1 MGDKDDNNNN
11 NNSNNSNS
19 NSNNNPN
26 NNDTT
31 APGDMEA
38 PWRKADSSSASRA
51 SSNPSV
57 SLVGVRVTPATE
69 DTSAMVATN
78 AGNLPLESGPEDKRH
93 EKQLS
98 IICPQTQQE
107 NISAFER

>member
-11 NNSNNSNS
+11 NN
-19 NSNNNPN
+19 NNNN
-26 NNDTT
+26 NRNNDPT
-31 APGDMEA
+31 APGDLET

-51 SSNPSV
+51 ASNPSV

-78 AGNLPLESGPEDKRH
+78 AGSLPLESGPEDKRH

>member
-1 MGDKDDNNNN
+1 MLFQRRQINWMGDKDDNNNN
-11 NNSNNSNS
+11 NN
-19 NSNNNPN
+19 NSNNDP
-26 NNDTT
+26 T
-31 APGDMEA
+31 APGNLEA
-38 PWRKADSSSASRA
+38 PWRKADSSSASKA

-69 DTSAMVATN
+69 DTFATVATN

>member
-11 NNSNNSNS
+11 HNNH
-19 NSNNNPN
+19 NNNN
-26 NNDTT
+26 NNDPT
-31 APGDMEA
+31 APRDLEA

-51 SSNPSV
+51 ASNPSV

-69 DTSAMVATN
+69 DTSAMVAAN
-78 AGNLPLESGPEDKRH
+78 AGNLHLESGPEDKRH

>member
-11 NNSNNSNS
+11 H
-19 NSNNNPN
+19 NNNKN
-26 NNDTT
+26 NKNNDPN
-31 APGDMEA
+31 APRDLEA

-51 SSNPSV
+51 ASNPSV

-78 AGNLPLESGPEDKRH
+78 AGSLPLESGPEDKRH

>member
-11 NNSNNSNS
+11 NN
-19 NSNNNPN
+19 NNNP
-26 NNDTT
+26 
-31 APGDMEA
+31 GDLEA
-38 PWRKADSSSASRA
+38 PWRKADSSSASKA
-51 SSNPSV
+51 ASNPSV

-69 DTSAMVATN
+69 ETSATVATN
-78 AGNLPLESGPEDKRH
+78 AGNLPPESGPEDKPH

>member
-1 MGDKDDNNNN
+1 MLFQRRQINWMGDKDDNNNN
-11 NNSNNSNS
+11 H
-19 NSNNNPN
+19 
-26 NNDTT
+26 NDPT
-31 APGDMEA
+31 APRDLEA

-69 DTSAMVATN
+69 DTSATVAAN
-78 AGNLPLESGPEDKRH
+78 AGSLHLESGPEHKRH

>member
-11 NNSNNSNS
+11 NN
-19 NSNNNPN
+19 
-26 NNDTT
+26 
-31 APGDMEA
+31 PGDLEA
-38 PWRKADSSSASRA
+38 PWRKADSSSASRGA
-51 SSNPSV
+51 SNPSV

-69 DTSAMVATN
+69 DTSTTVAAS
-78 AGNLPLESGPEDKRH
+78 AGSLPLESGPEDKRH

>member
-11 NNSNNSNS
+11 NN
-19 NSNNNPN
+19 NNNP
-26 NNDTT
+26 
-31 APGDMEA
+31 GDLEA

-69 DTSAMVATN
+69 DTSSTVATN
-78 AGNLPLESGPEDKRH
+78 AGSLPLESGPEDKRH

>member
-11 NNSNNSNS
+11 NN
-19 NSNNNPN
+19 NNNP
-26 NNDTT
+26 
-31 APGDMEA
+31 GDLEA

-69 DTSAMVATN
+69 DTFATVSTN